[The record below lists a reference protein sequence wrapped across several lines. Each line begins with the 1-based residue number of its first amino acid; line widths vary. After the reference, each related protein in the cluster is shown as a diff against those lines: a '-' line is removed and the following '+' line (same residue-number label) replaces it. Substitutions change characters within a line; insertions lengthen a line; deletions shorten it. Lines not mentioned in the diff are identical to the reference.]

1 MRKRLLLLTAI
12 ACVLSVAFAAV
23 FVFFPA
29 NITMSFASPPVIFLP
44 GKNANQPDIGQGNT
58 IGVTVGDNKTSVSIT
73 LHPTYQKTYY
83 QNITLVKNVESGA
96 GSKAYNLWFKVNT
109 PVSGLPAGSQ
119 AKLLV
124 YQAGAARNGAPILTV
139 DLTSSGVS
147 NMITLNANSFYEID
161 FFVVYPEGQRLPQN
175 PVTASLE
182 LIFSPQSETP
192 PTYP

>member
-29 NITMSFASPPVIFLP
+29 NITMSFANPPVIFLP
-44 GKNANQPDIGQGNT
+44 GENANQPDIGQGNT
-58 IGVTVGDNKTSVSIT
+58 IGVTVGENKTSVSIT

-83 QNITLVKNVESGA
+83 QNITLVKNVESSSG
-96 GSKAYNLWFKVNT
+96 KAYNLWFKINN
-109 PVSGLPAGSQ
+109 PISGLPAGSQ

-124 YQAGAARNGAPILTV
+124 YQAGAARNGVPTLTV

-161 FFVVYPEGQRLPQN
+161 FFVVFPEGQHLPQN

-182 LIFSPQSETP
+182 LISSPQSETP

>member
-1 MRKRLLLLTAI
+1 MEKKLLLLTAI
-12 ACVLSVAFAAV
+12 ACVLGIAFAAV

-29 NITMSFASPPVIFLP
+29 NITMSFLSPPVIFLP
-44 GKNANQPDIGQGNT
+44 GSNANQPDIGQGNT
-58 IGVTVGDNKTSVSIT
+58 IGVTVGENKTSVSIT

-83 QNITLVKNVESGA
+83 QNITLVKNLESGA

-109 PVSGLPAGSQ
+109 PISGLPAGSQ

-124 YQAGAARNGAPILTV
+124 YQANAVRNGAPLLTV
-139 DLTSSGVS
+139 DLTSTGVS
-147 NMITLNANSFYEID
+147 SMITLNANSFYEID
-161 FFVVYPEGQRLPQN
+161 FFVVYPEGQPLPSD

>member
-1 MRKRLLLLTAI
+1 MGKKLLLLTAI
-12 ACVLSVAFAAV
+12 ACILGVAFAAV

-29 NITMSFASPPVIFLP
+29 NITMSFANPPVIFLP
-44 GKNANQPDIGQGNT
+44 GKNANQPDIGQGNN
-58 IGVTVGDNKTSVSIT
+58 IGVTVGENKTSVSIT

-83 QNITLVKNVESGA
+83 QNITLVKNVESSSG
-96 GSKAYNLWFKVNT
+96 KAYNLWFKVNN
-109 PVSGLPAGSQ
+109 PISGLPAGSQ

-124 YQAGAARNGAPILTV
+124 YQAGAARNGVPILAV

-147 NMITLNANSFYEID
+147 NMIALNANSFYEID
-161 FFVVYPEGQRLPQN
+161 FFVVFPEGQPLPQN
-175 PVTASLE
+175 SVTASLE